1 MPWFATHSW
10 RAWLMTGARKVPI
23 DRRRAR
29 GSDAHVKTILM
40 GGPSGAVDFSS
51 AMARQAIDEAMNEL
65 PYRDRQV
72 VKLAYFGG
80 LTNREIAE
88 QLSLTP
94 GGVRRCLRVSL
105 ATISAYVSRGRAT
118 ARSAIHGLVLWLY
131 LRRFGGGAQRPHGA
145 VFSHIQQA
153 GIVAV
158 LAVAAAALVVTHQAS
173 PGRLT
178 QPHTAHPVAVAGSVG
193 LVLTVVRRMSPHEP
207 VAGGVSP
214 LAALPSL
221 PPKLHVP
228 VHMPISLPALLP
240 ALPSLPVKV
249 QVPAPLPASL
259 PAHLPALPSL
269 PVKLQVPARLPI
281 SLPAHLPA
289 LPSLPVKLRTPARL
303 RISLPA
309 HLPAV
314 PAALKLASAL

>member
-29 GSDAHVKTILM
+29 GSDAHLKTILM

-88 QLSLTP
+88 KLSLTP
-94 GGVRRCLRVSL
+94 GGVRRRLRVSL
-105 ATISAYVSRGRAT
+105 ATISAYVSRGRAM
-118 ARSAIHGLVLWLY
+118 ARSAIHGLVFWLY
-131 LRRFGGGAQRPHGA
+131 LRRFGGGTQRPHGA
-145 VFSHIQQA
+145 VFSHVQQA
-153 GIVAV
+153 WIVAV

-178 QPHTAHPVAVAGSVG
+178 QPHTAHPVAVAGSAG
-193 LVLTVVRRMSPHEP
+193 LVLTVVRRLSPSVP

-214 LAALPSL
+214 LAALPS
-221 PPKLHVP
+221 VP

-240 ALPSLPVKV
+240 ALPSLPVR
-249 QVPAPLPASL
+249 
-259 PAHLPALPSL
+259 
-269 PVKLQVPARLPI
+269 LQVPARLPI
-281 SLPAHLPA
+281 SLPAHVPA
-289 LPSLPVKLRTPARL
+289 LPSLLVKLRTPARL

-309 HLPAV
+309 HLPAA